1 MANILI
7 VVYLLIVLAMI
18 IVILLQRSEG
28 GALGMGSSNSGGFA
42 PVRTSANLL
51 TRTTAILGALFMAT
65 AIGLSIVNEIERG
78 SNSILDNVV
87 QTEMLMENGEMQ
99 EAPNSVLD
107 ALNALSP
114 EASVPSNPV
123 DVDAPNLP
131 VPTTNNSAPAA
142 PTNN

>member
-18 IVILLQRSEG
+18 GVILLQRSEG
-28 GALGMGSSNSGGFA
+28 GALGTGGNNGGFSQ
-42 PVRTSANLL
+42 VRSSANLL

-87 QTEMLMENGEMQ
+87 VEEGQ
-99 EAPNSVLD
+99 EAPATILD
-107 ALNALSP
+107 ALNQISGEENASP
-114 EASVPSNPV
+114 EQNNEASPAQEETPI
-123 DVDAPNLP
+123 DAPNLP
-131 VPTTNNSAPAA
+131 LPTQPAA